1 MMLVVRIYV
10 LYKILDIKYI
20 KHNAPNPYTH
30 THHKHVP

>member
-20 KHNAPNPYTH
+20 KHNAPTPIYPYTS
-30 THHKHVP
+30 